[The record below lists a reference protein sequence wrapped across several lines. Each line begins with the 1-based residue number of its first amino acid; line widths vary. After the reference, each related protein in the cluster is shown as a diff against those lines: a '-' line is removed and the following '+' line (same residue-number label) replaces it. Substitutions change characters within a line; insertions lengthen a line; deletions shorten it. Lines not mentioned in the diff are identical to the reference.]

1 MSETPGSPSADILR
15 RSWQIA
21 LLAFALAVAFPPAAT
36 HAAQVSQPKY
46 KLVVDKD
53 VRIPTR
59 DGSYLVGDV
68 FRPEA
73 TGEKFPVLMSLSVY
87 QKELQYLP
95 HQSPF
100 THQERPEPDWWVPR
114 GYVLIFVDSRGTG
127 KSPGDTDVKGMQE
140 ALDYYDAIEWAA
152 RQSWSTGKIGL
163 AGVSYYAIAQMSVA
177 SLQPPHLTTMIPW
190 AGHGD
195 EYREGTFQGGIFNK
209 AYLGN
214 WWLDV
219 MGKQLLEHTRV
230 DNVGAF
236 NENLLYEYMTHPLD
250 GPWWHTVKAGAEMDK
265 ITVPFYSAG
274 NWQGWTNRH
283 LRGNV
288 ELYVNAASKNKKLQM
303 HIGGPTT
310 YFYQEGGKNDQ
321 LRWFD
326 YWLKGTDTGIMS
338 EPAVKLCVRSSVTA
352 CTWRFED
359 EWPIKRTQYT
369 KYYLTAEPAGG
380 VVKDA
385 LHDVKLSRTPPAQPG
400 QLTYDAGPASY
411 GRGTRTQPAL
421 AFTTEPLTEDVEIT
435 GHINLVTWVSSETD
449 DMDVFAYL
457 RKVMP
462 DGTMETAVSGML
474 KVSHRKLDPRLS
486 LPYRPYHTH
495 DEEQKLKP
503 GEVVPIQVDIW
514 PTSMVFQKGTRIRI
528 DVMPHDGERYFS
540 AYHLK
545 NNTLY
550 VGGDRASYVL
560 LPIVPPK
567 GGPVPNLGGIN
578 LRGGGGGGG
587 GER

>member
-1 MSETPGSPSADILR
+1 MTVALS
-15 RSWQIA
+15 IA
-21 LLAFALAVAFPPAAT
+21 LAAASAQDAGT
-36 HAAQVSQPKY
+36 AAELSQPKY

-59 DGSYLVGDV
+59 DGSYLVADV
-68 FRPEA
+68 FRPDA
-73 TGEKFPVLMSLSVY
+73 SGERFPVLMSLSVY

-114 GYVLIFVDSRGTG
+114 GYILIFVDSRGTG
-127 KSPGDTDVKGMQE
+127 KSPGDTGVKSMQE
-140 ALDYYDAIEWAA
+140 AVDYYDAIEWAA
-152 RQSWSTGKIGL
+152 RQNWSTGKIGL
-163 AGVSYYAIAQMSVA
+163 AGVSYYAITQMTVA
-177 SLQPPHLTTMIPW
+177 GLQPPHLTTMIPW

-209 AYLGN
+209 AYLGD

-219 MGKQLLEHTRV
+219 MGKQLLEHTRI
-230 DNVGAF
+230 DNVAAF

-250 GPWWHTVKAGAEMDK
+250 GPWWTTVKAGAQMDK

-274 NWQGWTNRH
+274 NWQGWSNRH

-288 ELYVNAASKNKKLQM
+288 ELFVRAASKHKKLQM

-310 YFYQEGGKNDQ
+310 YFYQDGGKIDQ

-326 YWLKGTDTGIMS
+326 YWLKGIATGIMD
-338 EPAVKLCVRSSVTA
+338 EPPVKLCVRTSLTE

-369 KYYLTAEPAGG
+369 KYYLTADAAGG

-385 LHDVKLSRTPPAQPG
+385 LHDVKLSTTAPGQPG
-400 QLTYDAGPASY
+400 QLTYDAGPASA
-411 GRGTRTQPAL
+411 GRGTRGQPAL

-435 GHINLVTWVSSETD
+435 GHINLVTWVSADTD
-449 DMDVFAYL
+449 DMDVFAYVK
-457 RKVMP
+457 KVLP
-462 DGTMETAVSGML
+462 DGSVQTAVNGML
-474 KVSHRKLDPRLS
+474 KVSHRKLDPALS
-486 LPYRPYHTH
+486 TPYRPYHTH

-528 DVMPHDGERYFS
+528 DVMPHDGARYFGT
-540 AYHLK
+540 YHLK
-545 NNTLY
+545 TNTLY

-560 LPIVPPK
+560 LPIVPVKSGARPD
-567 GGPVPNLGGIN
+567 LGGIT
-578 LRGGGGGGG
+578 LKGGTD
-587 GER
+587 R